1 MSLDVELTEN
11 LIRVPRVP
19 VNENCRNMHAG
30 ASICTSK
37 HSTARIFPDEL
48 LSTGLQPANLM
59 YIRCTLHI
67 IDSTAILIKLQI
79 KF

>member
-1 MSLDVELTEN
+1 MKTAE
-11 LIRVPRVP
+11 
-19 VNENCRNMHAG
+19 
-30 ASICTSK
+30 ICTLAPQFVLQSI
-37 HSTARIFPDEL
+37 ARLENPDEL